1 MNEELKKYQPYLDF
15 IDDYYKASNA
25 ATGSKFDSN
34 ANVEQ
39 KNVTTA
45 TGELYKHDAI
55 GINRLRMYKKI
66 TELYGEDLAEEYIR
80 QLDKH
85 EIYRHDETS
94 PLTPYC
100 VSITLYPF
108 LFGGLQTL
116 GGNSG
121 APHNLDSFAGSFC
134 NLLYMV
140 AAQFAGACLYKN
152 QRIKLY
158 DRYSLIEPTIK
169 DFVDSYNL
177 DKQFVNE
184 QGLWSY
190 ADISN
195 DHMYAVERGSIVKI
209 NKVYRRKYDGL
220 IYEIETANGQKV
232 RTSADHKFK
241 LLIDG
246 KGEAVKAD
254 LLNVGDE
261 VFCDIDYRRFV
272 SIDSTEYNAAVFEGS
287 HRREGTQIERTSL
300 TWKAGYLDGLCM
312 AYGYPDNGSIVLSS
326 YNKKLIE
333 DAQELVCRFDL
344 PRPII
349 QSMSISNGPT
359 MFTFTMPTA
368 MLKYLKNARQ
378 MLPDVGIDY
387 ATPET
392 TKIVSIKTM
401 PNDDDYVYEIETE
414 THWYNCGGL
423 ITHNCSTPEWL
434 SYMDY
439 FIRKEY
445 GDDYYTHTD
454 DVVDMSSRHRTID
467 KMICDKFEQV
477 VYTLNAPAGARNLQS
492 IFWNIAYFDK
502 PYFEGMFENF
512 VFPDGT
518 PMQWESVSW
527 LQKRFMRWLN
537 NERTKRVLTFPVETL
552 NLLDD
557 GTDYVDKEWADY
569 AAQMLSEGHSFFI
582 YRSNSVDSLA
592 SCCFSGGTVFLTADG
607 KKHRFND
614 YKDGDEVKVISPI
627 THELCVAHVRQYG
640 LALMQDITFRVG
652 DTTRVVT
659 ATPNHEWIL
668 MGGKRTK
675 ELKVGDALWGNLY
688 KVESIKPCEGTQ
700 VAWCLEVDDETH
712 AFYLDG
718 AVPTG
723 NCRLRNEMQDNTFSY
738 TLGAGGVATGSK
750 GVITINMNRLIQNCT
765 AMHEDV
771 IEAVREQVRKI
782 HKYLTAFNE
791 LLKEEFTAK
800 LLPVYDAGYISL
812 EKQYL
817 TIGINGFVEGCE
829 FLGYDISPDDE
840 RYIEFTNKVLTA
852 IYEENRATRTDELMF
867 NTEYVPRM
875 SGHEAA

>member
-1 MNEELKKYQPYLDF
+1 MNRELKKYQPYLDF

-66 TELYGEDLAEEYIR
+66 TELYGESLAKEYIR

-100 VSITLYPF
+100 VSVTLYPF

-140 AAQFAGACLYKN
+140 AAQFAGAC
-152 QRIKLY
+152 
-158 DRYSLIEPTIK
+158 
-169 DFVDSYNL
+169 
-177 DKQFVNE
+177 
-184 QGLWSY
+184 
-190 ADISN
+190 
-195 DHMYAVERGSIVKI
+195 
-209 NKVYRRKYDGL
+209 
-220 IYEIETANGQKV
+220 
-232 RTSADHKFK
+232 
-241 LLIDG
+241 
-246 KGEAVKAD
+246 
-254 LLNVGDE
+254 
-261 VFCDIDYRRFV
+261 
-272 SIDSTEYNAAVFEGS
+272 
-287 HRREGTQIERTSL
+287 
-300 TWKAGYLDGLCM
+300 
-312 AYGYPDNGSIVLSS
+312 
-326 YNKKLIE
+326 
-333 DAQELVCRFDL
+333 
-344 PRPII
+344 
-349 QSMSISNGPT
+349 
-359 MFTFTMPTA
+359 
-368 MLKYLKNARQ
+368 
-378 MLPDVGIDY
+378 
-387 ATPET
+387 
-392 TKIVSIKTM
+392 
-401 PNDDDYVYEIETE
+401 
-414 THWYNCGGL
+414 
-423 ITHNCSTPEWL
+423 STPEWL

-445 GDDYYTHTD
+445 GNDYYTHVN
-454 DVVDMSSRHRTID
+454 DVVDLSSRHRTID

-502 PYFEGMFENF
+502 PHFEGMFENF

-518 PMQWESVSW
+518 PMQWDSVSW

-557 GTDYVDKEWADY
+557 GTDYVDNEWADY

-607 KKHRFND
+607 KKHKFND

-627 THELCVAHVRQYG
+627 THELCAAHVKQYG
-640 LALMQDITFRVG
+640 PALMQDITFRAG
-652 DTTRVVT
+652 DTVRVVT

-668 MGGKRTK
+668 LGGKRTNK
-675 ELKVGDALWGNLY
+675 LKVGDALWGNLY

-700 VAWCLEVDDETH
+700 MAWCLDVNDDTH

-765 AMHEDV
+765 AAHEDMV
-771 IEAVREQVRKI
+771 KAVREQVQKI

-791 LLKEEFTAK
+791 LLKEEFKAK

-840 RYIEFTNKVLTA
+840 GYIEFTNKVLTA
-852 IYEENRATRTDELMF
+852 IYEENRAARTDELMF